1 MISREILT
9 IQMSDSLDPNSISID
24 SLSKS
29 FEYERLSRELDEC
42 DNVDQLRETAKC
54 FLKLYMK
61 TTEALRGL

>member
-1 MISREILT
+1 
-9 IQMSDSLDPNSISID
+9 MSDSLDPNSINID
-24 SLSKS
+24 SLAKS

>member
-1 MISREILT
+1 
-9 IQMSDSLDPNSISID
+9 MSDSLNPKSINID
-24 SLSKS
+24 SLAKS

-61 TTEALRGL
+61 TTESFNKFPGM

>member
-1 MISREILT
+1 
-9 IQMSDSLDPNSISID
+9 MSDSLNPKSINID
-24 SLSKS
+24 SLAKS